1 MFFMAET
8 TEEFETGSA
17 VPGSGIY
24 RVNHAAHRLS
34 FEVALFKGENFPR
47 CASCPEAVRFRMVR
61 VFNGLDVMG
70 APTCRTPLYEMA
82 AIDADAG
89 Q

>member
-1 MFFMAET
+1 MGET
-8 TEEFETGSA
+8 TEEFKTGADVSA
-17 VPGSGIY
+17 SGIY

-34 FEVALFKGENFPR
+34 FEVALFKGEKFPR
-47 CASCPEAVRFRMVR
+47 CARCSDAVSFWLVR

-70 APTCRTPLYEMA
+70 PPTYRTPLYEMA
-82 AIDADAG
+82 AIDAEAG